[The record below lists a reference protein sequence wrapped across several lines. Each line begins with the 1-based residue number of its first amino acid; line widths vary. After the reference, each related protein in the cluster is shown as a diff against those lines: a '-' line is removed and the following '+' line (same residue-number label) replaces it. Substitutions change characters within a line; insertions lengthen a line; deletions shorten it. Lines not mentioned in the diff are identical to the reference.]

1 MTASLVAPRTA
12 SAGGS
17 PRRARAA
24 RPRALSSPSIT
35 VGQRA
40 PAADHRPGPVTAV
53 LPYIGCTRDGR
64 LPDGRL
70 TRPLPRLPPPA
81 EGHTGARRSVNTG
94 AAPRAGDGSRV
105 YPHYPTNRHLS
116 LVSARARSL
125 PIQSTKADR
134 RGLWVRHAD
143 TYPQAVTPR
152 LRVRTMRAE
161 MAEVDFGRTKIT
173 FKPGLKSRY
182 PKMMHICHTV
192 GGSTLIARACTLRD
206 FARTHRAHAVASCGG
221 RIAWFRLHKHYLNLD
236 IRPKMR
242 HISTKSAVRHS

>member
-1 MTASLVAPRTA
+1 MINADDRPNRALDPAPPLLLTASLVAPRTA

-116 LVSARARSL
+116 LVPHALAVCQSKARR
-125 PIQSTKADR
+125 PIGAAF
-134 RGLWVRHAD
+134 GCD
-143 TYPQAVTPR
+143 T
-152 LRVRTMRAE
+152 RT
-161 MAEVDFGRTKIT
+161 
-173 FKPGLKSRY
+173 
-182 PKMMHICHTV
+182 H
-192 GGSTLIARACTLRD
+192 TLR
-206 FARTHRAHAVASCGG
+206 
-221 RIAWFRLHKHYLNLD
+221 RLLLGCESVPCA
-236 IRPKMR
+236 PKWQR
-242 HISTKSAVRHS
+242 WISAAQKLQTWT